1 MTKKL
6 PRLRRLV
13 RLDHARPDLPAQTL
27 FHAGP
32 PYRSAPPQAVT
43 IAAAQAA
50 VIGGFAENLDAGRR
64 MLQSGALKLAPAQDH
79 GIAVP
84 LSMVVAP
91 SMWCFEVGDDENL
104 FYSPVGEGPPPALRF
119 GSDDPECIARARDWC
134 AEAAHIINPLLA
146 NVSDVET
153 IMTSAL
159 QRGDDCHAITAAG
172 NALFVESLEPLP
184 PQIKAQLLGNA
195 GFVLGIW
202 MAWAG
207 WKLRTSHA
215 TIGAI
220 GGNGIEFGWRRANE
234 TTWRTTPA
242 PPPNGKYFQ
251 PDRAANALGAIGDS
265 AIVDICGFGGQSIG
279 HAPLLLAEWS
289 HALPRDVEERRTR
302 IVDPATGIVDP
313 ALIRSTG
320 ISPIINLAILD
331 KDGAASPIGRGC
343 YIPALT
349 LFATGE

>member
-1 MTKKL
+1 MTKK
-6 PRLRRLV
+6 PARLRRLV
-13 RLDHARPDLPAQTL
+13 ALNDARPDIPAQTL

-32 PYRSAPPQAVT
+32 PYRGTPPRAVVT
-43 IAAAQAA
+43 AAAQAA
-50 VIGGFAENLDAGRR
+50 VIGGLAETLDAARR
-64 MLQSGALKLAPAQDH
+64 KLQSGALALSAAQDH

-84 LSMVVAP
+84 LSMVLAP

-104 FYSPVGEGPPPALRF
+104 FYSPLGEGPPPALRF
-119 GSDDPECIARARDWC
+119 GSDDPGCITRARDWC
-134 AEAAHIINPLLA
+134 AEAAHIINPQLA
-146 NVSDVET
+146 DVADVEAV
-153 IMTSAL
+153 MTSAL
-159 QRGDDCHAITAAG
+159 QQGDECHAITAAG
-172 NALFVESLEPLP
+172 NTLFVDSLGTIP
-184 PQIKAQLLGNA
+184 PQMKAQLLGNP

-207 WKLRTSHA
+207 WKLRASRA

-220 GGNGIEFGWRRANE
+220 GGNGIEFGWRRPNE

-242 PPPNGKYFQ
+242 IAPNGKYFQ

-265 AIVDICGFGGQSIG
+265 VIVDICGFGGQSIS
-279 HAPLLLAEWS
+279 HAPLLLQEWA
-289 HALPRDVEERRTR
+289 HALPADVESRRSR
-302 IVDPATGIVDP
+302 IIDPATGVVDP
-313 ALIRSTG
+313 ALIRSSG

-343 YIPALT
+343 YIPAST